1 MMALALDDV
10 AVHGPQGRIVAPATL
25 RVSPGVPLAILG
37 ETGSGKSLLA
47 QAVMGTLPAGLHA
60 SGAIRLG
67 SDELPAQD
75 TEGRRALWGRT
86 IAMLPQEPW
95 AALDPTMPALPQVA
109 EVPRFLAGLAW
120 PAARQRAAAAL
131 EAVGLAPAERRYPF
145 QLSGGMCQRI
155 ALAATR
161 IAGAPVLLA
170 DEPTKGLDAAL
181 RDSVAALLAAEA
193 ARGATLL
200 AITHDIALARAL
212 GGDLAVMLEGEI
224 VEHGPAARV
233 LAAPQ
238 HPYTRRLLAAEPQAW
253 DPWPHRPAG
262 AAVVEGRG
270 LAKRYGAQRLFAGI
284 DLALG
289 AGEVVALTG
298 PSGTGK
304 STLGNIL
311 LGLVPPEAGTV
322 RRAAGLAPFALQ
334 KLYQD
339 PLAAFAPAMAL
350 GDALAAVIRRH
361 RLDPVL
367 ATRLRERLRLPP
379 ALLARRP
386 DQVSGGELQRFA
398 LLRALL
404 LDPVLL
410 FADEPT
416 SRLDLVTQADVMA
429 LLREVVADTGMAL
442 LLVTHDA
449 AMAGKV
455 ARRAV
460 ALRPPV

>member
-67 SDELPAQD
+67 PDELPAQD

-253 DPWPHRPAG
+253 DPWPHRTA
-262 AAVVEGRG
+262 
-270 LAKRYGAQRLFAGI
+270 
-284 DLALG
+284 
-289 AGEVVALTG
+289 
-298 PSGTGK
+298 
-304 STLGNIL
+304 
-311 LGLVPPEAGTV
+311 
-322 RRAAGLAPFALQ
+322 
-334 KLYQD
+334 
-339 PLAAFAPAMAL
+339 
-350 GDALAAVIRRH
+350 
-361 RLDPVL
+361 
-367 ATRLRERLRLPP
+367 PP
-379 ALLARRP
+379 APPWWRA
-386 DQVSGGELQRFA
+386 GGWPSA
-398 LLRALL
+398 TA
-404 LDPVLL
+404 PS
-410 FADEPT
+410 ACSPAST
-416 SRLDLVTQADVMA
+416 SRW
-429 LLREVVADTGMAL
+429 
-442 LLVTHDA
+442 
-449 AMAGKV
+449 
-455 ARRAV
+455 ARARWW
-460 ALRPPV
+460 R

>member
-1 MMALALDDV
+1 
-10 AVHGPQGRIVAPATL
+10 
-25 RVSPGVPLAILG
+25 
-37 ETGSGKSLLA
+37 
-47 QAVMGTLPAGLHA
+47 
-60 SGAIRLG
+60 
-67 SDELPAQD
+67 
-75 TEGRRALWGRT
+75 
-86 IAMLPQEPW
+86 
-95 AALDPTMPALPQVA
+95 
-109 EVPRFLAGLAW
+109 
-120 PAARQRAAAAL
+120 
-131 EAVGLAPAERRYPF
+131 
-145 QLSGGMCQRI
+145 
-155 ALAATR
+155 
-161 IAGAPVLLA
+161 
-170 DEPTKGLDAAL
+170 
-181 RDSVAALLAAEA
+181 
-193 ARGATLL
+193 
-200 AITHDIALARAL
+200 
-212 GGDLAVMLEGEI
+212 
-224 VEHGPAARV
+224 
-233 LAAPQ
+233 
-238 HPYTRRLLAAEPQAW
+238 
-253 DPWPHRPAG
+253 
-262 AAVVEGRG
+262 VVEGRG